1 MPTILVSDATGQ
13 LGVSSPFNLSYPGAL
28 ALLAQ
33 ATSPSPGSRYRPASH
48 WAVAKY
54 LTVCDPRRRKAFT
67 VNPGIYDLDPHQKTV
82 LSDDIGM
89 AIALGLIDQSHGI
102 RGIAD
107 VYALHSAGRLTLNTA
122 GRHRKM
128 PDFVLDLRI
137 PIAGSHVVLLEC
149 KGSTTRG
156 HYASQVASACN
167 TQLANVN
174 AVRGINA
181 NTIPKLGAATELV
194 PGRRLT
200 IYLDDPPEQFNESL
214 SEELQANLLALEYS
228 LFGDSR
234 SANEVWKTYG
244 LPTFTGARGAS
255 SLPTSSSTKIQ
266 DDAVSPL
273 GRQGK
278 FDIEPSGVFEAMS
291 DNRLGYASTRIE
303 LKMSKAAKAARTNRQ
318 WASALQKRATMGA
331 VKVAVP
337 TLLDEQGGNE
347 RRIEE
352 EAITSTAIA
361 VRATTRVWYQA

>member
-1 MPTILVSDATGQ
+1 
-13 LGVSSPFNLSYPGAL
+13 
-28 ALLAQ
+28 
-33 ATSPSPGSRYRPASH
+33 
-48 WAVAKY
+48 
-54 LTVCDPRRRKAFT
+54 
-67 VNPGIYDLDPHQKTV
+67 
-82 LSDDIGM
+82 
-89 AIALGLIDQSHGI
+89 
-102 RGIAD
+102 
-107 VYALHSAGRLTLNTA
+107 
-122 GRHRKM
+122 
-128 PDFVLDLRI
+128 
-137 PIAGSHVVLLEC
+137 
-149 KGSTTRG
+149 
-156 HYASQVASACN
+156 
-167 TQLANVN
+167 
-174 AVRGINA
+174 
-181 NTIPKLGAATELV
+181 
-194 PGRRLT
+194 
-200 IYLDDPPEQFNESL
+200 LDDPPEQFNESL

-228 LFGDSR
+228 LFGDLR